1 VRSQRLSPY
10 HARFLVPLDFS
21 KYDLRDYLYHAYAVK
36 CFNIRSVVKQMYV
49 RDTREQMRHWFRPDS
64 EKYMTVEME
73 QPFVWPGTPRD
84 LQPWGGKKEPTKKTL
99 TQRLAA
105 GAGENAQQQ
114 RTEAYNLRQQVEQ
127 LFNKRVFKKDLGI
140 DGEKRT
146 RRQWKDEQAKT
157 KKESAVNL
165 WERKRTQKVATLD
178 AKGKYVIKA

>member
-21 KYDLRDYLYHAYAVK
+21 KYDLRDYLYHAYSVK

-73 QPFVWPGTPRD
+73 QPFVWPETPRD
-84 LQPWGGKKEPTKKTL
+84 LKPWGGKKEPTKKT
-99 TQRLAA
+99 TAQMLAA
-105 GAGENAQQQ
+105 GSGERAEEQ
-114 RTEAYNLRQQVEQ
+114 RTQAQNLRKQVEN
-127 LFNKRVFKKDLGI
+127 LLKKNLPRKDFGM
-140 DGEKRT
+140 DKEKST
-146 RRQWKDEQAKT
+146 KRQWREEKKVV
-157 KKESAVNL
+157 KKEPALKL

-178 AKGKYVIKA
+178 PHGKYVIKA